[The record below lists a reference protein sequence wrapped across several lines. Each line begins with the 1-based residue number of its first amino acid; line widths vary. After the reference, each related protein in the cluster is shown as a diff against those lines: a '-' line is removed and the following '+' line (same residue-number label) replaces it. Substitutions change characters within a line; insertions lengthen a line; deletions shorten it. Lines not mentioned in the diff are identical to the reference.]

1 MRGIRNAVVALIA
14 AIAITA
20 PSGVRSA
27 GVEEFYKGRTISLI
41 IGYSVGSGYD
51 IYARLLARFIGKHI
65 PGRPA
70 VVAQNMPGAG
80 SIKAA
85 MYLHGV
91 APKDGS
97 VIATIG
103 RSAPLE
109 PLLGDAQFDG
119 RSFTWLGSIA
129 SNSSLC
135 ATWHATPIQTWQ
147 DALTKPFALAG
158 EGSGSDPDN
167 FARILKNVFGAKVRL
182 VTGYPGGTEMNLAI
196 ERGEV
201 DGRCGWSW
209 DSIKSTRPDWLRD
222 RKLNLLAVFSLQ
234 KAADIPSEVPLI
246 GDLARSDEQRQILR
260 VLLAGQGLRQAVLHL
275 ARRSGGSQGRAARSL
290 RRHHERPGLPRRD
303 RQGQAR
309 SQPHQW
315 CGDRPAPG
323 RHLCQP
329 PRRDREGKAGGKELV
344 LTATVRKSR
353 PGAGSTMA
361 QSSGPFLTFFIS
373 GARPPW
379 RSSQSFTVCG

>member
-27 GVEEFYKGRTISLI
+27 GVDEFYKGRTISLI

-260 VLLAGQGLRQAVLHL
+260 VCW
-275 ARRSGGSQGRAARSL
+275 QGRDWGGRTS
-290 RRHHERPGLPRRD
+290 P
-303 RQGQAR
+303 
-309 SQPHQW
+309 
-315 CGDRPAPG
+315 RPAF
-323 RHLCQP
+323 
-329 PRRDREGKAGGKELV
+329 RR
-344 LTATVRKSR
+344 
-353 PGAGSTMA
+353 
-361 QSSGPFLTFFIS
+361 I
-373 GARPPW
+373 ARPRCAQP
-379 RSSQSFTVCG
+379 STPP

>member
-1 MRGIRNAVVALIA
+1 MMRPARFRNAVIA
-14 AIAITA
+14 AVAVVAIAAPTA
-20 PSGVRSA
+20 ARSA

-41 IGYSVGSGYD
+41 VGYSVGSGYD
-51 IYARLLARFIGKHI
+51 LYARLLARFIGRHI

-85 MYLHGV
+85 MYVHGV
-91 APKDGS
+91 APRDGS

-135 ATWHATPIQTWQ
+135 ASWHATPIRTWQ

-222 RKLNLLAVFSLQ
+222 RKINLLAVFSLQ
-234 KAADIPSEVPLI
+234 KAADIPAEVPLI
-246 GDLARSDEQRQILR
+246 VDLASSDEQRQILR
-260 VLLAGQGLRQAVLHL
+260 VLLAGQGLGGRISPRPAFRRI
-275 ARRSGGSQGRAARSL
+275 ARRHCAQPSTPPCRTRTSSPKSSRPSSRSIPRAAWRSTGCW
-290 RRHHERPGLPRRD
+290 PTSTPRRK
-303 RQGQAR
+303 R
-309 SQPHQW
+309 
-315 CGDRPAPG
+315 
-323 RHLCQP
+323 
-329 PRRDREGKAGGKELV
+329 
-344 LTATVRKSR
+344 
-353 PGAGSTMA
+353 
-361 QSSGPFLTFFIS
+361 
-373 GARPPW
+373 
-379 RSSQSFTVCG
+379 

>member
-14 AIAITA
+14 AIAITVPTGA
-20 PSGVRSA
+20 RSA

-109 PLLGDAQFDG
+109 PLLGDAPFDG

-135 ATWHATPIQTWQ
+135 ASWHATPIQTWQ

-167 FARILKNVFGAKVRL
+167 FARILKNVVGAKVRL

-222 RKLNLLAVFSLQ
+222 RKINLLAVFSLQ

-260 VLLAGQGLRQAVLHL
+260 VLLAGQGLGRPYFTSPGVPEDRKAALRAAFDATMKDPDFLAEIAKARLEVSPTSGVEIDRLLADIYATPREVIEKAKQAV
-275 ARRSGGSQGRAARSL
+275 RN
-290 RRHHERPGLPRRD
+290 
-303 RQGQAR
+303 
-309 SQPHQW
+309 
-315 CGDRPAPG
+315 
-323 RHLCQP
+323 
-329 PRRDREGKAGGKELV
+329 
-344 LTATVRKSR
+344 
-353 PGAGSTMA
+353 
-361 QSSGPFLTFFIS
+361 
-373 GARPPW
+373 
-379 RSSQSFTVCG
+379 

>member
-20 PSGVRSA
+20 PSGARSA

-158 EGSGSDPDN
+158 EGSVDEGSGSDPDN

-260 VLLAGQGLRQAVLHL
+260 VLLAGQGLGRPYFTSPGVPEDRKAALRAAFDATMKDPDFLAEIAKARLEVSPTSGVEIDRLLADIYASPREVIEKAKQAV
-275 ARRSGGSQGRAARSL
+275 RN
-290 RRHHERPGLPRRD
+290 
-303 RQGQAR
+303 
-309 SQPHQW
+309 
-315 CGDRPAPG
+315 
-323 RHLCQP
+323 
-329 PRRDREGKAGGKELV
+329 
-344 LTATVRKSR
+344 
-353 PGAGSTMA
+353 
-361 QSSGPFLTFFIS
+361 
-373 GARPPW
+373 
-379 RSSQSFTVCG
+379 